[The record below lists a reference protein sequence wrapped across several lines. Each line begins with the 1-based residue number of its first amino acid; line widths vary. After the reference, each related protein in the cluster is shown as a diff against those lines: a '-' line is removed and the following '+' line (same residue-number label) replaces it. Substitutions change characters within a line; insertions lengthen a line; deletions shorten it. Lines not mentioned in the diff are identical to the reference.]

1 MHRVVTDIRNHRGQ
15 RILEPG
21 PWLATQSEADNWAEL
36 LQGLGYKTKVE
47 RLHGEISGGSPAGG
61 QADTSLSDALASMA

>member
-21 PWLATQSEADNWAEL
+21 PWLATQSEADYWAEL
-36 LQGLGYKTKVE
+36 LREMGYKTKVE
-47 RLHGEISGGSPAGG
+47 RLHGEISGGTPSGSDH
-61 QADTSLSDALASMA
+61 DTALSDALASMA